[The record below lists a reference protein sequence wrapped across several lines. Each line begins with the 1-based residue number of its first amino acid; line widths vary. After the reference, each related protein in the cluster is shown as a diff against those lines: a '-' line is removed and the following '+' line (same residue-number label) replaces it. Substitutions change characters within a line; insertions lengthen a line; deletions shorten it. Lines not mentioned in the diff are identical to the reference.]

1 MVLQARLLI
10 VARNDGMAGP
20 LSEGL
25 DALGWRTVTARG
37 PYAAEAALSD
47 LGVQAI
53 VIDLADSLGEAED
66 LARRL
71 RALAEPRRVPIL
83 GIGGGR
89 DAAPSAVLDLR
100 LADPVYPAQV
110 AMRLD
115 SLVRTA
121 VAEEE
126 YRLRQETFAGM
137 GVELDDPEASPEPLR
152 LLAVG
157 EPTPQFLGLSNC
169 LESSGAQVVGAFTSY
184 TAFDFLHEAEFD
196 AVVLWG
202 GDAADSAM
210 AIAGGMR
217 RNSRLYHIPT
227 LLYMKTLGGMTAA
240 EAYSRG
246 ISDVASPETPEP
258 ETAWRAL
265 ELARSYRRQ
274 AGIRAALETAR
285 SLKFMDAETGLFT
298 RELFSHHL
306 ARLAD
311 AAPVRNRPLALCV
324 LRVRDTEEVAE
335 ARRTGWLE
343 KAFPQLGSMVS
354 RLIRVEDTAAR
365 LGPEHFAIALPATP
379 VEAARAA
386 ADRIAAVISR
396 TAFDGGEGRPPFVL
410 EFDIGTVEVGDT
422 AQVEQALDQAA
433 AMARTGGDSRDWD

>member
-1 MVLQARLLI
+1 MELQARLLI
-10 VARNDGMAGP
+10 AARNDDMAGP
-20 LSEGL
+20 LSEGMDL
-25 DALGWRTVTARG
+25 LGWRTITARG

-47 LGVQAI
+47 LGVQAV
-53 VIDLADSLGEAED
+53 VIDLADGLEEASA

-71 RALAEPRRVPIL
+71 RALAEPRRIPIL
-83 GIGGGR
+83 AIGGGR
-89 DAAPSAVLDLR
+89 DAGPSDDFDLR

-110 AMRLD
+110 AMRLE

-126 YRLRQETFAGM
+126 YRLRQETFAEM
-137 GVELDDPEASPEPLR
+137 GVALGDPDVSEEPLR

-169 LESSGAQVVGAFTSY
+169 LEGSGARVVGAFTSY
-184 TAFDFLHEAEFD
+184 TAFDFLHESEFD
-196 AVVLWG
+196 TVVLWG

-240 EAYSRG
+240 EAYARG

-285 SLKFMDAETGLFT
+285 TLRFMDPETGLFT
-298 RELFSHHL
+298 RDLFTRHL
-306 ARLAD
+306 TRLAA
-311 AAPVRNRPLALCV
+311 AAPVRNRPLTLCV
-324 LRVRDTEEVAE
+324 LRVRETGEVAD
-335 ARRTGWLE
+335 ARRSGWLE

-379 VEAARAA
+379 EAAARAA

-396 TAFDGGEGRPPFVL
+396 TAFDGGDGRPPFVL
-410 EFDIGTVEVGDT
+410 DFDIGTVEVGDPGD
-422 AQVEQALDQAA
+422 VEQALDAA
-433 AMARTGGDSRDWD
+433 AARARPRADDWS

>member
-10 VARNDGMAGP
+10 AARNDELAGP

-25 DALGWRTVTARG
+25 DQLGWRTVTARG

-47 LGVQAI
+47 LGVQAV
-53 VIDLADSLGEAED
+53 VIDLADGVEEAEA

-71 RALAEPRRVPIL
+71 RTMADPRRVPII
-83 GIGGGR
+83 GIGGSR
-89 DAAPSAVLDLR
+89 DAAPSESLDLR

-137 GVELDDPEASPEPLR
+137 GVELGDPEPSPEPLR

-169 LESSGAQVVGAFTSY
+169 LEAAGARVVGAFTSY
-184 TAFDFLHEAEFD
+184 TAFDFLHESDFD
-196 AVVLWG
+196 TVVLWG

-240 EAYSRG
+240 EAYARG

-258 ETAWRAL
+258 ETSWRAL

-285 SLKFMDAETGLFT
+285 TLKFMDPETGLFT
-298 RELFSHHL
+298 RELFAQHL
-306 ARLAD
+306 TRLAN
-311 AAPVRNRPLALCV
+311 AAPVRNRPLSLCV
-324 LRVRDTEEVAE
+324 LRVRDTDEVSE
-335 ARRTGWLE
+335 ARKTGWLE

-410 EFDIGTVEVGDT
+410 EFDMGAVEVGD
-422 AQVEQALDQAA
+422 AELVEQALDQAA
-433 AMARTGGDSRDWD
+433 EMARADSRSWD

>member
-10 VARNDGMAGP
+10 AARNDEMAGP

-25 DALGWRTVTARG
+25 DQLGWRTITARG
-37 PYAAEAALSD
+37 PYAAEAALTD
-47 LGVQAI
+47 LGVQAV
-53 VIDLADSLGEAED
+53 VIDLADGLEEAEA

-71 RALAEPRRVPIL
+71 RVLAEPKRVPII

-89 DAAPSAVLDLR
+89 DAAPSDVLDLR

-126 YRLRQETFAGM
+126 YRLRQETFSEM
-137 GVELDDPEASPEPLR
+137 GVELGDPEVSAEPLR

-169 LESSGAQVVGAFTSY
+169 LEASGAKVVGAFTSY
-184 TAFDFLHEAEFD
+184 TAFDFLHETDFD

-240 EAYSRG
+240 EAYARG
-246 ISDVASPETPEP
+246 ISDVASPEPPEP

-274 AGIRAALETAR
+274 AGVRAALETAR
-285 SLKFMDAETGLFT
+285 SLQFMDPETGLFT
-298 RELFSHHL
+298 RELFARHL
-306 ARLAD
+306 ERLAD
-311 AAPVRNRPLALCV
+311 SAPVRNRPLTLCV
-324 LRVRDTEEVAE
+324 LRVRDTEEVEE
-335 ARRTGWLE
+335 ARRSGWLE

-379 VEAARAA
+379 EEAARAA

-410 EFDIGTVEVGDT
+410 EFDIGTAEVGDPSQVGRT
-422 AQVEQALDQAA
+422 LDLAAQ
-433 AMARTGGDSRDWD
+433 MSRPGA